1 MLNQVHMYIKGDV
14 IGVGFRAW
22 LKIQSKIHYV
32 HGWVRNAHDK
42 EQVFGPG
49 GGVETVIQGEQ
60 KDLDMMVELAKQGPP
75 VSRVDDVEVFWQ
87 EPKEIYEGF
96 EIRK

>member
-1 MLNQVHMYIKGDV
+1 MYIKGDV
-14 IGVGFRAW
+14 LGVGFRAW

-42 EQVFGPG
+42 ENIFGPG
-49 GGVETVIQGEQ
+49 GGVEAVIQGEQ
-60 KDLDMMVELAKQGPP
+60 KDLDAMVELAKQGPP